1 MIKINLAPSSEQ
13 RVSSGS
19 SSASFGSGSSSMSDV
34 YLGPEQIR
42 KEGLKRILI
51 LLLGPLALF
60 VYENQNV
67 PAKSAELSAQRQVLT
82 DLQAYNAKQANSVAE
97 IKKFKEDEAT
107 IEKRISALEKISKDR
122 EREIRVMDLLQL
134 ITPEKAWLSRVQLN
148 PDRVNVQG
156 YALSDLDVSTLLE
169 GLTRSALLM
178 DVNLVSSTEVSQDG
192 VMLKKFEISCLLERP
207 E

>member
-1 MIKINLAPSSEQ
+1 MIKINLAPTAAQGATST
-13 RVSSGS
+13 S
-19 SSASFGSGSSSMSDV
+19 SSMSFGSSSSSMSDV
-34 YLGPEQIR
+34 FVGPEEIR
-42 KEGLKRILI
+42 KEGLKRLLI

-67 PAKSAELSAQRQVLT
+67 PAKNAEIAAKRQILIEM
-82 DLQAYNAKQANSVAE
+82 QAYNAKQAASVAE

-122 EREIRVMDLLQL
+122 QREIRVMDLLQL
-134 ITPEKAWLSRVQLN
+134 IIPEKAWLSRVQLN

-178 DVNLVSSTEVSQDG
+178 DVNLVSSSEVSQDG